1 MRRILG
7 RDRRRHRKSRRRGV
21 TLATNFLH
29 DLVGCRADLAGL
41 IVPDA
46 VISIGTIFGNASA
59 AARTAL

>member
-1 MRRILG
+1 LVATVG
-7 RDRRRHRKSRRRGV
+7 VTVNLRRRGV